1 MKVKSVLPL
10 FALCL
15 VLSLFG
21 QEPQPVPAAAAG
33 DDLSAFQAINASIDT
48 VLAQYEQLTG
58 KVLIKD
64 SNLSANALPITI
76 SVPTPVP
83 RAELVRL
90 IEAALLLNNF
100 ALIPGPEPNTVK
112 VININ
117 TGKNPR
123 SEGVKLYAS
132 PDALPEGESIV
143 SYYMP
148 FKFISANEALAVFQT
163 HILPRAFT
171 SFVPINSAQAL
182 LITETTSVIRE
193 LIGLQQ
199 LVDVPPAKVV
209 TEFIQ
214 LQRADAERV
223 AETINKLIENQQK
236 QRNGGGAAPAGA
248 PPPGEAPA
256 PVSTGFSAGGGY
268 EGSLVVGGAQV
279 IPDTRTNRI
288 LVVTRP
294 SNFAYLKT
302 LVQSFDE
309 AVGLTDPLEYRLR
322 FISAGEVLPVL
333 ADLLAESPEEGG
345 AQIKGQQPQQP
356 GQQQTGQTRGVSL
369 GGISSRGAGGI
380 SGTGTG
386 SSGSYSGAGSVGVGQ
401 DLLEEPNQELGPQS
415 VIVGKTRIISD
426 AKDNKILVIGPPE
439 SLDKVKLILDR
450 LDRRPQ
456 QVYLA
461 TVIGQLNLTNDFQ
474 FGVDWGLT
482 YRSISGDTGVAGSN
496 LNGVAPFSN
505 GGLIEPSNIL
515 RAGSIPNSVSGLAL
529 YGSIAEALRVFVRA
543 TDSQGDFKVLARPAV
558 YTANNKR
565 AVISS
570 GQRVP
575 VPQSTL
581 SEVDPTTTAGDTASV
596 ASTVTYEDVELRL
609 EVIPLINA
617 TGDVTLKIAQIND
630 TLSGTTV
637 NIGGNQVPQIN
648 SQRLTTTVTVPSG
661 STIVLGGL
669 IQDNITETNGGIPY
683 LRKIPYLGKLFSTTT
698 KTRDR
703 NELLIF
709 IQPTVVR
716 DDRETLKQ
724 SLREELRTSVGRDTS
739 ELAHPTDYAE
749 PVGTP
754 RPRKAKKG
762 KD

>member
-21 QEPQPVPAAAAG
+21 QEPQPGPAGTAG

-148 FKFISANEALAVFQT
+148 FKFITANEALTVFQT

-182 LITETTSVIRE
+182 LITETTSVIRQ

-248 PPPGEAPA
+248 PAPGEAPA

-345 AQIKGQQPQQP
+345 AQIEGQQQQQP
-356 GQQQTGQTRGVSL
+356 GQQQPGQTRGVSL
-369 GGISSRGAGGI
+369 GGTGTRGTGGI
-380 SGTGTG
+380 STTGTG
-386 SSGSYSGAGSVGVGQ
+386 LGGSYSGAGSVGGGQ

-482 YRSISGDTGVAGSN
+482 YRSIHGDTGVAGSN
-496 LNGVAPFSN
+496 INGAVPFTSE
-505 GGLIEPSNIL
+505 GLLEPSNIL
-515 RAGSIPNSVSGLAL
+515 RVGDLPNVSGLTL
-529 YGSIAEALRVFVRA
+529 YGSIAEAVRVFVRA
-543 TDSQGDFKVLARPAV
+543 SDSQGDFKILARPSV

-570 GQRVP
+570 GQRIP

-581 SEVDPTTTAGDTASV
+581 SEVDPTTTAGETASV

-661 STIVLGGL
+661 ATIVLGGL
-669 IQDNITETNGGIPY
+669 IQDNISETNGGIPY

-716 DDRETLKQ
+716 NDRETLKQ
-724 SLREELRTSVGRDTS
+724 SLREELRTQVGRDTR

-754 RPRKAKKG
+754 RPRKAKNG